1 MSVAYLLI
9 NDPVNSLEY
18 RFSRAYFH
26 SASTLNYIRALLSSG
41 FADLHQPRN
50 WSFSHVHSPQLQ
62 KAFEEVIDSLMDS
75 LDFMRS
81 ATGGSAPGG
90 GRGGTETVDFYTR
103 SVERFKWIRTGP
115 SH

>member
-1 MSVAYLLI
+1 MRNGHCKIL
-9 NDPVNSLEY
+9 PVEETLPL
-18 RFSRAYFH
+18 RAYFH

-81 ATGGSAPGG
+81 ATGGSNPGG
-90 GRGGTETVDFYTR
+90 SRGGTETVDFYTR
-103 SVERFKWIRTGP
+103 QVCQDRQGSYP
-115 SH
+115 